1 MVGQWWGKYISNYV
15 AMPCDLQS
23 WMDSQYQSRK
33 LRPYQANISVMAWI
47 RVSATARWSALNCKD
62 PAATVTSF
70 LYSIITAVPTIILS
84 TSPKSIDLKSRFK
97 SNSINL
103 LNVKVLRDFVDC
115 TSSEQSFLM
124 KFEKALRIRQL
135 PRG

>member
-1 MVGQWWGKYISNYV
+1 M

-47 RVSATARWSALNCKD
+47 RVSAPARWSALNCKD
-62 PAATVTSF
+62 PTATVTSF
-70 LYSIITAVPTIILS
+70 LYNIITAVPTIILS

-124 KFEKALRIRQL
+124 KFEKLYGEITWRIRQL